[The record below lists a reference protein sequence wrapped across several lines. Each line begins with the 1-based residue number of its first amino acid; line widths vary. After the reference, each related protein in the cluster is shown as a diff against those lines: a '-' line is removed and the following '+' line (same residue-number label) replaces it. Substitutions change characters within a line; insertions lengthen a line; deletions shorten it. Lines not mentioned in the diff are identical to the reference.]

1 VTARSAPPAA
11 PASGHL
17 DEDGLLAALVLAPGT
32 YSRNRHFD
40 LYQRQDLARV
50 QRRARVV
57 RSLVRTLL
65 RDEPKSVSKSPE
77 GAWVVVRVEIPALG
91 LRRTARLT
99 PIEFDLVEFL
109 HARAEGQRPPSPH
122 RVDEALLRLAGLGG

>member
-1 VTARSAPPAA
+1 MTSTSAPPAG
-11 PASGHL
+11 PL

-32 YSRNRHFD
+32 YSRNQHFD
-40 LYQRQDLARV
+40 LYQRHDLARI

-57 RSLVRTLL
+57 RSLVRMLV
-65 RDEPKSVSKSPE
+65 REEAKSVSKSPE

-109 HARAEGQRPPSPH
+109 HARAEGQRPPSPL
-122 RVDEALLRLAGLGG
+122 RVDAALLRLSGLRS